1 MTKIRR
7 HKIVYAG
14 FLAITKQYKLI
25 VCMLTFLV
33 GNGARGLASRLAG
46 SLAFTAATFSS
57 TCFQVGFIDGIDMFH
72 LKVLLPLTLPY
83 L

>member
-1 MTKIRR
+1 MLKMPPGKGGITALCTWVLFAFFILASL
-7 HKIVYAG
+7 VCDSAAG
-14 FLAITKQYKLI
+14 F
-25 VCMLTFLV
+25 
-33 GNGARGLASRLAG
+33 ASRLAG

-72 LKVLLPLTLPY
+72 LKVLLPLKLRY